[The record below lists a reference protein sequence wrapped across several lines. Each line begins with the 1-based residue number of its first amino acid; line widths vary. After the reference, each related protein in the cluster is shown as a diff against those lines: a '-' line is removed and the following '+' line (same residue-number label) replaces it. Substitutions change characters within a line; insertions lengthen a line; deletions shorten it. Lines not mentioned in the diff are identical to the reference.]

1 MNIEILT
8 YHIYSNILFLLD
20 FHHFYQKYRKHFI
33 INFSL
38 YKWRITC
45 TVLAQFNHVQI
56 IEVLQGIGII
66 TIVEGVPKLDMKILL
81 WSVIDVIL
89 DALCWTGIL
98 VVTIMILKKG
108 LNKVGYMPWV
118 S

>member
-1 MNIEILT
+1 MIFTIFIKNIENT
-8 YHIYSNILFLLD
+8 
-20 FHHFYQKYRKHFI
+20 FI

-98 VVTIMILKKG
+98 VVTIMIFKKG